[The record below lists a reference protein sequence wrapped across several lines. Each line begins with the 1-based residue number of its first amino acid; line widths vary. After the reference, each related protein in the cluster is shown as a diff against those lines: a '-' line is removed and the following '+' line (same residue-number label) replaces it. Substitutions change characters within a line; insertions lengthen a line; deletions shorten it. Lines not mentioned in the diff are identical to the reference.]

1 MNEKENDPGQ
11 LSAKG
16 QKKTWIT
23 SSEKR
28 LNKAKRTELEISTM
42 EEDIWVM
49 KWISIFCVGFILYV
63 FIVLKLYALGL

>member
-1 MNEKENDPGQ
+1 MSKKTGTLKRLQSIKDIMNEKENDPGQ

-42 EEDIWVM
+42 EEDI
-49 KWISIFCVGFILYV
+49 
-63 FIVLKLYALGL
+63 